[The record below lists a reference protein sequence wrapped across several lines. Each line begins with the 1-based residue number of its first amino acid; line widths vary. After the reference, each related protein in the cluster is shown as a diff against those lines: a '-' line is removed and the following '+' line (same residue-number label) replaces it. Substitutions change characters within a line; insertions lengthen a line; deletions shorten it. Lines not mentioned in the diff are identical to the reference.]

1 MVKKNK
7 FSNII
12 FLLFSHVPPKI
23 KDQNFLSRHHA
34 EKIFTDIVALRS
46 VGFLYPV
53 EARAQGWTFTESVS
67 HSGPGPCIPY
77 VPFPSI
83 VYGTKE
89 ACEYNRQGELNNNG
103 DDWSLFG
110 DGSCLVIITCTPCVG
125 GDPNP
130 SGPGGSSTGIPEP
143 GTVSLEGLLAGK
155 PFFSA
160 HESRAVE
167 ELLDAYVQKMKSMG
181 VTVDKNALLAAGDV
195 PLTGNAEFD
204 RYWVEQLM
212 KLTTF
217 KHGTAVNLTDK
228 KGLVDPAD
236 LKQPEDKTVT
246 TYKTK
251 TEVAAPVVQIPGS
264 DKLWYHL
271 EPIGIPPVP
280 VSSGTGNFRYDHP
293 RIDLVRESA
302 VTVAGWL
309 PDGAAYPGILAVNI
323 WAENAKAIQD
333 FRDGNIP
340 QGAMTSYSKAYENT
354 VTDWKKQAIGD
365 VQGKIT
371 DKLID
376 IVGTGT
382 GIAKLASNVIDYNSK
397 WQDLGGEVAGGEG
410 PGIFGQITKAATW
423 LGQPTSSAG
432 L

>member
-1 MVKKNK
+1 MLRK
-7 FSNII
+7 
-12 FLLFSHVPPKI
+12 FLLTLLPCT
-23 KDQNFLSRHHA
+23 LLA
-34 EKIFTDIVALRS
+34 
-46 VGFLYPV
+46 FLYPV

-181 VTVDKNALLAAGDV
+181 ITIDKNALLAAGDV
-195 PLTGNAEFD
+195 PLTGNAGFD

-228 KGLVDPAD
+228 KGIVDPKD
-236 LKQPEDKTVT
+236 LNTAGKTV
-246 TYKTK
+246 K
-251 TEVAAPVVQIPGS
+251 A
-264 DKLWYHL
+264 
-271 EPIGIPPVP
+271 EPK
-280 VSSGTGNFRYDHP
+280 
-293 RIDLVRESA
+293 ESA
-302 VTVAGWL
+302 VVTYQTVPVMGNTPMTQEDIERQKLIKQFGHTYIDQATYFINSENRSIDKAGTAHPYVELGRAAVIIGVGIAAPEIATFAAAALLVNTGAEIIKGQLDYNAGNTPVDNVTFLKNIGQNTALDVAGNAL
-309 PDGAAYPGILAVNI
+309 GAAGEARVAALT
-323 WAENAKAIQD
+323 KAQVE
-333 FRDGNIP
+333 G
-340 QGAMTSYSKAYENT
+340 
-354 VTDWKKQAIGD
+354 VTQLPARFGDAIKNGVKGGFISVDIDDALGGVGKD
-365 VQGKIT
+365 VQSLWS
-371 DKLID
+371 KLNED
-376 IVGTGT
+376 P
-382 GIAKLASNVIDYNSK
+382 K
-397 WQDLGGEVAGGEG
+397 E
-410 PGIFGQITKAATW
+410 
-423 LGQPTSSAG
+423 
-432 L
+432 